1 MTGQLQGFTDGL
13 DAAVHHVRW
22 CDHLGTGFG
31 MGQRLAYQ
39 GIDGDVVLDVAFF
52 IENAVLAVGGEW
64 VQGNVGDHPQ
74 FRETLTQGTSG
85 TLGNTVGIPGF
96 GAVEG
101 FLFHRGYREQRE
113 GRNAQ
118 FYPLLRSFQQ
128 QVDGQTLDAR
138 HRGDFFAAVFAIE
151 DKHREDQ
158 VIDSQNIFANQTTG
172 KVVTTVATQTGG
184 RKQTV
189 SGGKAHGRLL
199 SPRRRASATVISG
212 HYDA

>member
-1 MTGQLQGFTDGL
+1 
-13 DAAVHHVRW
+13 
-22 CDHLGTGFG
+22 
-31 MGQRLAYQ
+31 MGR
-39 GIDGDVVLDVAFF
+39 
-52 IENAVLAVGGEW
+52 EW

-74 FRETLTQGTSG
+74 FREPLTQSTGG
-85 TLGNTVGIPGF
+85 TLGDTVGVPGF
-96 GAVEG
+96 GAIQG
-101 FLFHRGYREQRE
+101 LLLHRGHREQGQ
-113 GRNAQ
+113 GRNPEV
-118 FYPLLRSFQQ
+118 YPLLRSFQQ